1 MGKNNPSYIAAVT
14 DVDAIPIWFRS
25 GAKNAKY
32 YPSTKNK
39 HIFYLSTGFQEE
51 HWDGNFDSSSSHQKS
66 IIIIS
71 NTNDKM
77 VIDSDPNDLLQVTWR
92 ERLGF
97 TKHIALTPLTL

>member
-1 MGKNNPSYIAAVT
+1 MC
-14 DVDAIPIWFRS
+14 
-25 GAKNAKY
+25 KNAYNIKR
-32 YPSTKNK
+32 PSSPLNKNK
-39 HIFYLSTGFQEE
+39 GFFYLSTGFQEE

-66 IIIIS
+66 IIS

-97 TKHIALTPLTL
+97 TKT